1 MSETAFSPRL
11 LAWYRRH
18 GRKDLPWK
26 QTRDPYHIWVSE
38 IMLQQTQVSTVIPYF
53 ERFITRF
60 PDIPALAAAG
70 LDEVLHHWTGLGY
83 YARARNLHRA
93 TGMIVDAHDGKFP
106 RAFDAV
112 HALPGIGASTA
123 GAILAFAFG
132 QRHVILDGNVKRVL
146 TRYHAIQG
154 WPGKREIEK
163 RLWAL
168 AERHTPRSRVRAYTQ
183 AIMDLGA
190 TVCQRAR
197 PDCARCP
204 VRTAC
209 RARALGIPLAYPAP
223 APRRVLPIRTTAML
237 IIRDRRGRVLLQRR
251 PPAGLWGGLWAFPE
265 CDSDNV
271 TAWCRD
277 TLGLDVKLD
286 TPSSPLRHS
295 FSHFHLDITPIAA
308 RVLSAS
314 KAMENPQTVWY
325 NPEQPDERGFAAP
338 VKRLLDQLR
347 TNHEP

>member
-1 MSETAFSPRL
+1 
-11 LAWYRRH
+11 
-18 GRKDLPWK
+18 
-26 QTRDPYHIWVSE
+26 
-38 IMLQQTQVSTVIPYF
+38 VIPYF

-70 LDEVLHHWTGLGY
+70 LDEVLHYWTGLGY

-93 TGMIVDAHDGKFP
+93 AGTIVDAHDGKFP

-132 QRHVILDGNVKRVL
+132 QRHIILDGNVKRVL
-146 TRYHAIQG
+146 TRYHAIAG
-154 WPGKREIEK
+154 WPGRREIEK

-168 AERHTPRSRVRAYTQ
+168 ADRHTPRSRVRAYT
-183 AIMDLGA
+183 
-190 TVCQRAR
+190 
-197 PDCARCP
+197 CARCP
-204 VRTAC
+204 VRAAC
-209 RARALGIPLAYPAP
+209 RARMLGTPLAYPTP

-237 IIRDRRGRVLLQRR
+237 IIRDQRGRVLLERR
-251 PPAGLWGGLWAFPE
+251 PPAGLWGGLWGFPE
-265 CDSDNV
+265 CDTDNV
-271 TAWCRD
+271 ATFCRES
-277 TLGLDVKLD
+277 LGLVVEPDP
-286 TPSSPLRHS
+286 PSPPLRHS

-308 RVLSAS
+308 RVLGAS

-325 NPEQPDERGFAAP
+325 NPKQPDERGFAAP

-347 TNHEP
+347 TTT